1 MKTTTYAQ
9 VALLVGPFTQ
19 EDVTEVPSRGEKGLE
34 FLKEKYGDSLV
45 AFVFFDIKETEFQG
59 LKFTSEPHH
68 QERVDV
74 MKKEDFEKRINA
86 EREQLSEVISATI
99 DKIEEIAERAQENAP
114 DLTEARETIIR
125 AKRTL
130 H

>member
-19 EDVTEVPSRGEKGLE
+19 EDVTEVPDRGEKGME
-34 FLKEKYGDSLV
+34 FLKEKYGDCLV
-45 AFVFFDIKETEFQG
+45 ALVFFDIKTTEFQG
-59 LKFTSEPHH
+59 LKFTSEPHN
-68 QERVDV
+68 QQRVDV

-86 EREQLSEVISATI
+86 EREQLSEAIGGVIAS
-99 DKIEEIAERAQENAP
+99 
-114 DLTEARETIIR
+114 LTGEDSTEKPKSRV
-125 AKRTL
+125 L